1 MSNEESNAM
10 NPNELFREENY
21 TDQKT
26 GAIRKLI
33 PVLADG
39 SDDPDRAIAF
49 FGSAQVM
56 TPMGAIPLNFALD
69 GETIGEAAEDFAGK
83 AAIAVEEAGKE
94 LERMRREQAS
104 KIVVPGQDGNNP
116 GGGIIT

>member
-10 NPNELFREENY
+10 SPNELFREENY

-26 GAIRKLI
+26 GAIRKLT

-39 SDDPDRAIAF
+39 SDDPDREIAF

-56 TPMGAIPLNFALD
+56 TPDGRYPLKLCIRWCNSW
-69 GETIGEAAEDFAGK
+69 
-83 AAIAVEEAGKE
+83 
-94 LERMRREQAS
+94 RS
-104 KIVVPGQDGNNP
+104 S
-116 GGGIIT
+116 